1 MGQLQVRAE
10 AQGERLQEAR
20 ERFFRQGDH
29 PSGLVDPLI
38 LRSWER
44 CRRFGVGD
52 PHLSD
57 FTSTMDRVALK
68 IEQERNRFLLMQ
80 SRPIMEHVF
89 EQIRETGS
97 MVILADPNGLIL
109 ETVGDPDFVSR
120 ADRVALMAGASW
132 DENLRGTN
140 AIGTALAEESPVT
153 VLGAEHFL
161 EHNGFLTCCAS
172 PIHGPDGRLVGV
184 LDISGSYQHLQRHTL
199 GLVRLS
205 SAIVEKRLFEAFHA
219 RDILVCFHT
228 RPDYLGSPKEGIAA
242 VTPDGRVL
250 AINSNATEILGI
262 RAVDAVRR
270 DFSIVFESN
279 LSSLIDRLRGHNEG
293 SQTLCVNGKL
303 IHVQLRGQVPTPI
316 VHASRAPDERAL
328 PVRPARR
335 SEGGSAGCV
344 TLDTLNTGDA
354 RLQAAIDRARRML
367 GRDIP
372 ILIQGES
379 GAGKEIFAKAFHN
392 SGPRRERPFVA
403 LNCASI
409 PETLI
414 ESELFG
420 YQGGAFTGAR
430 KEGAPGKI
438 QQADGGTLFLDEIGD
453 MPLNLQAR
461 LLRVLQ
467 ERCVTP
473 LGSTKTI
480 QVDIALVCATH
491 RKLREEV
498 ARGSFREDL
507 YYRLNGLSVTLPP
520 PARTQRHP
528 RAGDPAGRHRDAGR
542 AGAFLGGRAA
552 GHRGV
557 RVAGQHPPAPQRDP
571 RGDRAARRRRG
582 GDHRA
587 APAGRTLRGAAL
599 LPCQRRTPRRR
610 LGQRAAGER
619 RQPRRDRAPGGP
631 ARPRRGRRQH
641 LAGGPPAGHQPQ
653 YAVPQTGQDVREVA
667 GDAGQCSPGRR
678 DGGAMGAPGQPT
690 PTPPRGPEARP
701 GAWAGDCLGRQAEDA
716 AQAVRDVARANHR
729 LMAALTAGLRCAA
742 PARRA
747 AWSARGG

>member
-52 PHLSD
+52 PHLTD
-57 FTSTMDRVALK
+57 VTSTMDRVALK
-68 IEQERNRFLLMQ
+68 TEQERNRFLLMQ

-392 SGPRRERPFVA
+392 SGPRRDQPFVA

-507 YYRLNGLSVTLPP
+507 YYRLNGMSVTLP
-520 PARTQRHP
+520 ALRERSDI
-528 RAGDPAGRHRDAGR
+528 RALVSRLALAEVPDPTLAVRFSE
-542 AGAFLGGRAA
+542 GALKAIEGYAWPGNIRQLHNAI
-552 GHRGV
+552 
-557 RVAGQHPPAPQRDP
+557 RVAIALLDEGEQLITEQHLPEELFEAPL
-571 RGDRAARRRRG
+571 A
-582 GDHRA
+582 A
-587 APAGRTLRGAAL
+587 APAQAAAGGE
-599 LPCQRRTPRRR
+599 PM
-610 LGQRAAGER
+610 RAAE
-619 RQPRRDRAPGGP
+619 P
-631 ARPRRGRRQH
+631 
-641 LAGGPPAGHQPQ
+641 LASGSSL
-653 YAVPQTGQDVREVA
+653 DEI
-667 GDAGQCSPGRR
+667 
-678 DGGAMGAPGQPT
+678 
-690 PTPPRGPEARP
+690 
-701 GAWAGDCLGRQAEDA
+701 GRQAAMRALEA
-716 AQAVRDVARANHR
+716 AGGNISSAARQLGISRNTLYR
-729 LMAALTAGLRCAA
+729 KLGKM
-742 PARRA
+742 
-747 AWSARGG
+747 